1 MPTPA
6 AEDYLMAIYALR
18 SEGQRVIGARL
29 AEVLKVKPSTV
40 TAAVRR
46 LQRDGQVTLH
56 SGKTIAFT
64 DQGQKNMEGLIRR
77 HRLAERWLADVLGI
91 GWHECHEE
99 AHRLEHALSD
109 RVADRLSRALGNPST
124 CPHGSPIPGNP
135 TPRSADK
142 LLLLSDVSPGQEVT
156 VERVSELMEFRP
168 EFLKYLDDHG
178 LRPGVSVRVTNVE
191 AVSGLLLLQLKGRRA
206 TVSREIAD
214 RVWVRQLARRHSS
227 ANP

>member
-1 MPTPA
+1 MPSPA

-29 AEVLKVKPSTV
+29 AEVLNVKPSSV

-46 LQRDGQVTLH
+46 LQRDGQVTVQ

-64 DQGQKNMEGLIRR
+64 DQGQKHMEGLIRR

-99 AHRLEHALSD
+99 AHRLEHALTA
-109 RVADRLSRALGNPST
+109 RVADRLSRSLGNPST

-135 TPRSADK
+135 TLRSTGK
-142 LLLLSDVSPGQEVT
+142 LLLLSDVSPGEEVT

-178 LRPGVSVRVTNVE
+178 LRPGVFVRVADVE
-191 AVSGLLLLQLKGRRA
+191 AVSGLQMLRLKGKRA
-206 TVSREIAD
+206 TVSRDIAEK
-214 RVWVRQLARRHSS
+214 VWVRPLVRR
-227 ANP
+227 